1 MTGYRAGM
9 TVLPVALA
17 LALSVAVDVNEAGGS
32 DAAPAPASPPTT
44 TDPLAAAQ
52 EAYEGLD
59 FERARAELILLLGGE
74 DLTDPQRAEAHL
86 LAGQVAVILD
96 RDTEAHGHFT
106 WVLSRNPD
114 VTLPATAPAKVQVAF
129 DLVRSEL
136 KAARPGVDEPAA
148 VVATPMPTVRPD
160 RFTAGA
166 TVAAVGAGAV
176 CVTSA
181 AAFSLAC
188 LSPAAPAVAVVTAPL
203 AVSGAAAIGTRAGN
217 VESSDA
223 FWPGVAAA
231 VVGTA
236 IVGVYAGVAVPLM
249 LADEDAYAGLLAGA
263 VPVGLVAGAA
273 SGLTFGL
280 MLGDDAGTPS
290 P

>member
-32 DAAPAPASPPTT
+32 DAAPAATASPPTT

-114 VTLPATAPAKVQVAF
+114 VTLPATAPAKAPGRPTF
-129 DLVRSEL
+129 RLSSTRW
-136 KAARPGVDEPAA
+136 KAAVETISARP
-148 VVATPMPTVRPD
+148 
-160 RFTAGA
+160 
-166 TVAAVGAGAV
+166 
-176 CVTSA
+176 
-181 AAFSLAC
+181 
-188 LSPAAPAVAVVTAPL
+188 
-203 AVSGAAAIGTRAGN
+203 
-217 VESSDA
+217 
-223 FWPGVAAA
+223 
-231 VVGTA
+231 
-236 IVGVYAGVAVPLM
+236 
-249 LADEDAYAGLLAGA
+249 
-263 VPVGLVAGAA
+263 
-273 SGLTFGL
+273 
-280 MLGDDAGTPS
+280 
-290 P
+290 